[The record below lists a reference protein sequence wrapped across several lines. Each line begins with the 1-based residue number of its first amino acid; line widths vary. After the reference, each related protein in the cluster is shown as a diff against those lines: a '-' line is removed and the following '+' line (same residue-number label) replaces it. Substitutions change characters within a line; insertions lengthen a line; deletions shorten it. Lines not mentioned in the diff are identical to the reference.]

1 MIGIPKVKRSGGPR
15 TQAGKAS
22 ASQNSLKTGA
32 YSSLVVLPSESEDD
46 FLKLQSQFAE
56 SLYPVGIAET
66 ALIHDL
72 TVITWKKL
80 RLEQLEQSAFV
91 RALNTKIDHY
101 ELKLNLKLNYSY
113 DWLINEIEVVDDD
126 FVAESRA
133 QIDYINSLSDYGI
146 SKDDFFDLPKTM
158 PNLFA
163 LIKASAL
170 EHFKTDIRDPIPENM
185 TGLFIYQD
193 THKTPFINYAMDLA
207 LERARQVI
215 FVSEHLSEIKEAI
228 KAIRETRLLNLMQQQ
243 GVMRANDEL
252 SRAYFKTL
260 NELRKQ
266 QQWRLKMT
274 LIEVDSQ

>member
-1 MIGIPKVKRSGGPR
+1 MAGIPKSKRSGGPR
-15 TQAGKAS
+15 TSEGKVS
-22 ASQNSLKTGA
+22 AAKNSFKTGA
-32 YSSLVVLPSESEDD
+32 YSSLVVLPNESEED
-46 FLKLQSQFAE
+46 FLVLQNQFAE
-56 SLYPVGIAET
+56 SLSPAGIAET

-80 RLEQLEQSAFV
+80 RLERLEQSAFV
-91 RALNTKIDHY
+91 RSLKAKIEHY
-101 ELKLNLKLNYSY
+101 ELKLNLKLSYEY
-113 DWLINEIEVVDDD
+113 DWLINQIEIMDDD
-126 FVAESRA
+126 FVAQSSA
-133 QIDYINSLSDYGI
+133 QIDYINGLGDHGI
-146 SKDDFFDLPKTM
+146 SKEDFFDLPKSM
-158 PNLFA
+158 PGLFA
-163 LIKASAL
+163 LIKACAL

-185 TGLFIYQD
+185 TGLFIYHD
-193 THKTPFINYAMDLA
+193 THKTPFINYAMDRA

-215 FVSEHLSEIKEAI
+215 YVSEHLPEIQAAI

-274 LIEVDSQ
+274 AIEVES